1 MYENGTCLKYIYS
14 KNGSRKKN
22 TSLWCFSIMQE
33 VRECPLTM
41 SLDLLSNSL
50 DNRVLHYILNC
61 LQNETVAL
69 ICIMH
74 K

>member
-1 MYENGTCLKYIYS
+1 
-14 KNGSRKKN
+14 
-22 TSLWCFSIMQE
+22 MQE